1 MNQAAGNRV
10 TEIVQRRL
18 GRSHALICQGSFR
31 QAREILHS
39 ILAEGDEHGTVFML
53 LGYCALAE
61 EKYED
66 AIKWYGRGLEKE
78 PGNSALQVLLGEALL
93 MGRKE
98 QEAKEILIQIIK
110 RDEGSINAKLARAL
124 IEAEHL
130 GVFTIRSGGKR

>member
-1 MNQAAGNRV
+1 MNQAAGKEV
-10 TEIVQRRL
+10 PDLLQRRL
-18 GRSHALICQGSFR
+18 GRSHALICQGSFT

-39 ILAEGDEHGTVFML
+39 ILAEGDKHGTVFML

-61 EKYED
+61 EKYEE

-98 QEAKEILIQIIK
+98 HEAKEILVQIIK

-130 GVFTIRSGGKR
+130 GVFTIRYGGKK